1 MEPTS
6 KKILIIEDE
15 KQLAR
20 VLEIKLSREGFEITN
35 VTSGEAALPL
45 IETGQFSL
53 IICDLMMPKV
63 DGFQVLEFIKSKNII
78 VPVIVLTNLSQPEDE
93 KRAREL
99 GALDFLIKS
108 DTPLSKIIEI
118 IKEKLSH

>member
-20 VLEIKLSREGFEITN
+20 VLEIKLVREGFQVTN
-35 VTSGEAALPL
+35 VPSGETALPL
-45 IETGQFSL
+45 IETGNFSL

-63 DGFQVLEFIKSKNII
+63 DGFQVLEFVKSKNITT
-78 VPVIVLTNLSQPEDE
+78 PVIVLTNLSQPEDE

-99 GALDFLIKS
+99 GAVEFLIKS
-108 DTPLSKIIEI
+108 DTPLLKIVEL